1 MINLLFQSVLYFCKS
16 FKETLTLISH
26 LSYVRH
32 YILKSFRIIDLLIR
46 EVTKTINIHM
56 KNIKL
61 NKKYS

>member
-1 MINLLFQSVLYFCKS
+1 MINLLFKSVLYFCKS
-16 FKETLTLISH
+16 FKENLISH

-32 YILKSFRIIDLLIR
+32 YILISFRIIDLLIR
-46 EVTKTINIHM
+46 EVTKAINIHM